1 VIPANSLLRTSTFRL
16 VALYLG
22 LFVLSTGAVLGYVYW
37 NTAGLLAR
45 QTDETIQAEATG
57 LAEQYRQGGLTQL
70 VRIIAGRSREAGE
83 SIYLVTNFAGRKIT
97 GNISAMPANV
107 PEGEGWVEFPYTITD
122 ADGKDAHE
130 ARAYLFRLAGG
141 FSLLVGRDVE
151 DRRYFVSLI
160 RQALYWAVG
169 LILVLGIAG
178 GVLMSRNFLRRIDA
192 IGTTSASIMRGDL
205 SERMAVSGTGDELDR
220 LAVSLNE
227 MLDQI
232 ERLMNAM
239 REVTDNV
246 AHDLKTP
253 LTRLRA
259 RLEDALRSG
268 SEPIY
273 REALERTID
282 EADQLLKTFNSLLSI
297 ARAEAGETRASMGR
311 VDIAPMLADVAEL
324 YEPLVEEAGGA
335 IAVDVQGDCR
345 VTGDSQLLA
354 QVVSNLL
361 DNALKYGTIADG
373 PPLHIAVTAART
385 GDRVEISVAD
395 NGPGIPE
402 DQRARA
408 LERFVRLDT
417 SRTRPG
423 SGLGLS
429 LVVGVARLHGGEF
442 RLEDNAPGLRAL
454 LILPASNS

>member
-1 VIPANSLLRTSTFRL
+1 MIPANSLLRTSTFRL

-37 NTAGLLAR
+37 NTAGLLNR
-45 QTDETIQAEATG
+45 QTDETIQAETTG
-57 LAEQYRQGGLTQL
+57 LAEQYRQGGLAQL

-83 SIYLVTNFAGRKIT
+83 SIYLVTNFAGKKVT
-97 GNISAMPANV
+97 GNISAMPANI

-122 ADGKDAHE
+122 AGGTDPHE

-141 FSLLVGRDVE
+141 FSLLVGRDVQE
-151 DRRYFVSLI
+151 RRYFVRLI
-160 RQALYWAVG
+160 RQALYWAIG
-169 LILVLGIAG
+169 LILALGLAG
-178 GVLMSRNFLRRIDA
+178 GVLISRNFLRRIDA
-192 IGTTSASIMRGDL
+192 ISTTSRSIMSGDL
-205 SERMAVSGTGDELDR
+205 SERMEVSGTGDELDR

-259 RLEDALRSG
+259 RLEDALRTG
-268 SEPIY
+268 SEPVY
-273 REALERTID
+273 REALERTIE

-297 ARAEAGETRASMGR
+297 ARAEAGETRASMEQ
-311 VDIAPMLADVAEL
+311 VDIAPMLSDVVEL
-324 YEPLVEEAGGA
+324 YEPLVEEAGGT
-335 IAVDVQGDCR
+335 IAVDVAGRCR
-345 VTGDSQLLA
+345 VRGDGQLLA

-361 DNALKYGTIADG
+361 DNALKYGAVEGG
-373 PPLHIAVTAART
+373 PPLHVVVTASRV
-385 GDRVEISVAD
+385 GDSVEIVVAD

-402 DQRARA
+402 DQRTRA

-442 RLEDNAPGLRAL
+442 RLEENTPGLRAVL
-454 LILPASNS
+454 KLPIAEP